1 MGKKQAWKGQH
12 FLLCLACGLIAGL
25 WLCGCH
31 PLPKKNINFPDQY
44 QGEQQLFRAKA
55 LMAAGDFK
63 GAIKKTKKVLNRF
76 PHTHGSKA
84 LFQLGLIYAN
94 PKNPDADYKTS
105 KKCFGEVMQRSDFS
119 KSDVKDEVVTINFLL
134 QKMSDKENKKTK
146 IDKQNLQI
154 KKLQEEI
161 TQLKD
166 QQEEITQ
173 LKDQI
178 ERLKEIDLGVEEK
191 KREIAPQ

>member
-1 MGKKQAWKGQH
+1 MGKEQAWKGQH
-12 FLLCLACGLIAGL
+12 FLLCLACGLIAGW
-25 WLCGCH
+25 WLCGCN
-31 PLPKKNINFPDQY
+31 PFPKKNINFPAQY
-44 QGEQQLFRAKA
+44 EGEQQLLRAKA
-55 LMAAGDFK
+55 LMAAGDFESAK
-63 GAIKKTKKVLNRF
+63 KKTKKVLNRF

-94 PKNPDADYKTS
+94 PKNPDADYRTS
-105 KKCFGEVMQRSDFS
+105 KKCFSEFMQRSDFH

-134 QKMSDKENKKTK
+134 QKMIDKENKKAK

-154 KKLQEEI
+154 KKLEKEI
-161 TQLKD
+161 
-166 QQEEITQ
+166 IQ

-191 KREIAPQ
+191 KREIAPQE